1 MTTPIIITAAGKD
14 LRFTPDLPTYNKY
27 INEMMPHDKV
37 SPATNYLR
45 RIVHKDDKAHLDEML
60 KIPSALMRILAK
72 VNEAFEGDLE
82 IEVKNS

>member
-1 MTTPIIITAAGKD
+1 MTTPIVITAAGKD
-14 LRFTPDLPTYNKY
+14 LRFNPDLATYNKY
-27 INEMMPHDKV
+27 INEVMPHDKV

-45 RIVHKDDKAHLDEML
+45 RIVNKDDKAHLDEVL
-60 KIPSALMRILAK
+60 KKPSALMRLLGL

>member
-14 LRFTPDLPTYNKY
+14 LRFSPDLPAYNKY
-27 INEMMPHDKV
+27 INEMMPNDKV

-45 RIVHKDDKAHLDEML
+45 RIVHKEDKAHLDEVL
-60 KIPSALMRILAK
+60 KMPTALMRLVAK
-72 VNEAFEGDLE
+72 VNEGFEIDLE